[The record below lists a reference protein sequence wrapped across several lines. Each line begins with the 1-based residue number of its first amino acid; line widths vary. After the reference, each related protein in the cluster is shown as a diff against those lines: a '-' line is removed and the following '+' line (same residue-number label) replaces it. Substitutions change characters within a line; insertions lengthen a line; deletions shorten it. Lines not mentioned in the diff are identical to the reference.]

1 MCVTRANIVDLK
13 MYCNRHHTNITLSR
27 SSLLINK
34 YLYLSYHYS
43 YAMKL
48 FSAIITAVA
57 CICIVAAAVDEV
69 EDDIAIQSSNTKS
82 ISKQLV
88 VEGRT
93 LRGRGLART
102 RANRNRVYSPFY
114 RMGGS
119 KSSKSKFN
127 LYYSSNS
134 KSSSTKSS
142 SKSSSSKS
150 SKSCTAKS
158 SKSSST
164 KSSSKSKSST
174 PKSSTSKSSTSKSS
188 KSSSCKS
195 SGNNN
200 KKKNRKNRKK
210 KLRRREPWGN

>member
-1 MCVTRANIVDLK
+1 
-13 MYCNRHHTNITLSR
+13 
-27 SSLLINK
+27 
-34 YLYLSYHYS
+34 
-43 YAMKL
+43 MKL
-48 FSAIITAVA
+48 FSTIITAVA
-57 CICIVAAAVDEV
+57 CICIVTAAAT
-69 EDDIAIQSSNTKS
+69 EDDIAIPSSNTKS
-82 ISKQLV
+82 VSKQI
-88 VEGRT
+88 VEERT
-93 LRGRGLART
+93 SSRGLART

-114 RMGGS
+114 RTGG

-127 LYYSSNS
+127 LYYSSSSKSSTKSSS

-142 SKSSSSKS
+142 SKSSSTKS
-150 SKSCTAKS
+150 SKSCATKS

-195 SGNNN
+195 SSNN

-210 KLRRREPWGN
+210 KLRRRDPWD

>member
-1 MCVTRANIVDLK
+1 MFAIATI
-13 MYCNRHHTNITLSR
+13 SS
-27 SSLLINK
+27 SSLSYQ
-34 YLYLSYHYS
+34 YLVIDIYPYHISYQHHS

-48 FSAIITAVA
+48 FSTFIIAAVA
-57 CICIVAAAVDEV
+57 CICIAAAAVEV
-69 EDDIAIQSSNTKS
+69 EEVITDLNIDDTSNTKS
-82 ISKQLV
+82 SVSKQLV

-93 LRGRGLART
+93 SSRGLART
-102 RANRNRVYSPFY
+102 RANRNRVYSFY
-114 RMGGS
+114 RMGG

-127 LYYSSNS
+127 LYYSS
-134 KSSSTKSS
+134 S

-150 SKSCTAKS
+150 SSKSSSTKSSKSCATKS

-195 SGNNN
+195 SSNNT
-200 KKKNRKNRKK
+200 KKKRKNRKNR
-210 KLRRREPWGN
+210 RRKAPWE